1 MAGGNCVPEQHVEPV
16 GGMRPQFFD
25 IGILLGYRHPGELS
39 VTGTDL
45 PHDTYDRIVR
55 GGIAAY
61 VVLIS
66 GSREFIPQ
74 FLFPGQL
81 LPGIHQI
88 CVPGRLGLHG
98 H

>member
-16 GGMRPQFFD
+16 SSMRTEFLD

-45 PHDTYDRIVR
+45 AHDTYDRIVR

-66 GSREFIPQ
+66 GSREFVPQ
-74 FLFPGQL
+74 FLLPGQF

-88 CVPGRLGLHG
+88 RVPGRLGLHC